1 MQYRS
6 TVGISG
12 ADAIHRRSRQLPVQR
27 AIRDPR
33 APAYAAPLAAAA
45 PANDNFADRQ
55 QLTPPFSPPGAESL
69 PADRVQSTAGASLE
83 AGENAPCGNIGATVW
98 FEFQPDRDL
107 TVEIDTAQSDFDTV
121 LAVYTLANFVPS
133 PPAGASLTPVACD
146 DNSVG
151 AQSRVVVPMSAS
163 HTYLVQAGGSGG
175 ATGMLHLHADC
186 QPACT
191 PRNDN
196 VNQATNIDT
205 FSMPFQRDAI
215 DRGRDDEARRAARLR
230 QHRRDRL
237 VPRLRLEPARRF
249 RRRRRAAASTP
260 CSLYTARTASCRR
273 LPAASRSR
281 VRRQRR
287 RRAGAAHV
295 RRRRR
300 ARRTTSRRAER
311 TARPAS

>member
-6 TVGISG
+6 TVGIAALMLFTTIAAIAG
-12 ADAIHRRSRQLPVQR
+12 AA

-33 APAYAAPLAAAA
+33 APAYASPLAVAA

-107 TVEIDTAQSDFDTV
+107 TVEIDTGQSDFDTV

-133 PPAGASLTPVACD
+133 PPAGASLTSVACD
-146 DNSVG
+146 DKALG

-163 HTYLVQAGGSGG
+163 HTYLVQAGGAGG

-186 QPACT
+186 QPGCT
-191 PRNDN
+191 PRNDDVNDSTN
-196 VNQATNIDT
+196 VDT
-205 FSMPFQRDAI
+205 FSMPFSETRST
-215 DRGRDDEARRAARLR
+215 
-230 QHRRDRL
+230 
-237 VPRLRLEPARRF
+237 
-249 RRRRRAAASTP
+249 AAATLEAGEP
-260 CSLYTARTASCRR
+260 
-273 LPAASRSR
+273 
-281 VRRQRR
+281 
-287 RRAGAAHV
+287 RACGSIGATVWYHV
-295 RRRRR
+295 
-300 ARRTTSRRAER
+300 
-311 TARPAS
+311 